1 MDMHSKNE
9 LTTAVAPRYLQASK
23 QEKHFILDEYC
34 VNAGLNRKY
43 AIRKLKRDFLDP
55 PNERRFRKRN
65 RPSTYG
71 EVHTPLVAL
80 WETADSPCGWR
91 LKELLPHL
99 IQKAIS
105 YDELPL
111 SEEQIALLLS
121 ISSSTIDR
129 MLKGQWRM
137 KRKKTNSQ
145 TRKGSPYS
153 MIPFAVDLEEVCTVG
168 ILEIDLVAHCGGSA
182 VGTFVNTLSTTEFI
196 SGWQESEAIMGK
208 HKEAVRAGLVE
219 IQKRL
224 PIPLK
229 GIDFDSGSEFVND
242 VIWQFCQEMK
252 LTISKSRPYT
262 KNDNAHIEQKNWT
275 NVRRVIGYL
284 RFETEEERELL
295 NDLYRHELR
304 LYINFFLPSGKLIS
318 KQRVGSKVKRIYDK
332 PKTPYHRI
340 LERNDVDPAN
350 KRKLRAIYDELNPFE
365 LKRRIDDKLAKL
377 VSLIQRKGAA

>member
-9 LTTAVAPRYLQASK
+9 LTAAVAPRYFKATK
-23 QEKHFILDEYC
+23 QEKRLMLDEYC
-34 VNAGLNRKY
+34 ANTGLDRKY
-43 AIRKLKRDFLDP
+43 TSRKMKKDFLDP
-55 PNERRFRKRN
+55 PEERRTRKRN

-71 EVHTPLVAL
+71 VVLTPLVAL
-80 WETADSPCGWR
+80 WQIADCLCGWR
-91 LKELLPHL
+91 LKEQLPVL
-99 IQKAIS
+99 IQKATS
-105 YDELPL
+105 FDELPL
-111 SEEQIALLLS
+111 SEQQTVLLQS
-121 ISSSTIDR
+121 ISPATIDR
-129 MLKGQWRM
+129 MLKGQWRL

-145 TRKGSPYS
+145 TKKGNPYS
-153 MIPFAVDLEEVCTVG
+153 LIPFAVDLEKVCDVG

-182 VGTFVNTLSTTEFI
+182 VGSFVNTLSTTEFT

-275 NVRRVIGYL
+275 NVRRIIGYL
-284 RFETEEERELL
+284 RLDTEEERDLL
-295 NDLYRHELR
+295 NDLYRNELR
-304 LYINFFLPSGKLIS
+304 LYINFFQPSGKLIS

-332 PKTPYHRI
+332 PKTPYQRL
-340 LERNDVDPAN
+340 LERDDVDPAN

-377 VSLIQRKGAA
+377 VSLAQRKGAA

>member
-1 MDMHSKNE
+1 MDMHSKNQ
-9 LTTAVAPRYLQASK
+9 LTAAVAPRYIQVSK
-23 QEKHFILDEYC
+23 IEKHVILDEYC
-34 VNAGLNRKY
+34 ANTGLNRNY
-43 AIRKLKRDFLDP
+43 ATRKLKREFLDP
-55 PNERRFRKRN
+55 PEERSVRKRN
-65 RPSTYG
+65 RPSIYG
-71 EVHTPLVAL
+71 EVLAPLITL

-91 LKELLPHL
+91 LKELLPDL

-105 YDELPL
+105 YDELPV

-129 MLKGQWRM
+129 MLKGQWRL

-145 TRKGSPYS
+145 TRKGNPYT
-153 MIPFAVDLEEVCTVG
+153 MIPFAVDCGKVCSIG

-182 VGTFVNTLSTTEFI
+182 VGRFVNTLSTTEFI
-196 SGWQESEAIMGK
+196 TGWQESEAIMGK

-284 RFETEEERELL
+284 RFDTEEELKLL
-295 NDLYRHELR
+295 NDLYRNELR
-304 LYINFFLPSGKLIS
+304 LYINFFQPSGKLIS
-318 KQRVGSKVKRIYDK
+318 KQRVGSRVKRVYDK
-332 PKTPYHRI
+332 PKTPYRRI
-340 LERNDVDPAN
+340 LERDDVDPAN
-350 KRKLRAIYDELNPFE
+350 KRKLKAIYDELNPFE

-377 VSLIQRKGAA
+377 VSLTQRKGAA